1 VASALPQSR
10 AVSPQGWVEI
20 SSHYSSSKD
29 IAIGRRR
36 QPDLSFSPKTH
47 KVILVLPSHPYL
59 LFALLFLACLI
70 GKVRAADISDASSRT
85 SQPDKFLSS
94 PGLIKGGLFMQGSKK
109 RFEGANE
116 LNLESYKTKL
126 EINPAQLTLTRIRNP
141 QPSDEITVKFTLVN
155 GSDKG
160 STLYFPTSQ
169 RMDAVIRD
177 AEGKTIYTWSED
189 FEFATEPGYSYVN
202 AGERLNYQLKIP
214 FQALRGKV
222 PQGEATITA
231 SLVNYPEVKAVMPL
245 EIQP

>member
-1 VASALPQSR
+1 MPI
-10 AVSPQGWVEI
+10 PI
-20 SSHYSSSKD
+20 C
-29 IAIGRRR
+29 
-36 QPDLSFSPKTH
+36 
-47 KVILVLPSHPYL
+47 L
-59 LFALLFLACLI
+59 LFALLLFCL
-70 GKVRAADISDASSRT
+70 GGLVKAADISDASSRT

-126 EINPAQLTLTRIRNP
+126 EVTPAQLTLKRIRDP

-189 FEFATEPGYSYVN
+189 FEFATESGYSYVN

-214 FQALRGKV
+214 FQALRGKL
-222 PQGEATITA
+222 PQGQATITA

>member
-1 VASALPQSR
+1 MSIP
-10 AVSPQGWVEI
+10 
-20 SSHYSSSKD
+20 
-29 IAIGRRR
+29 
-36 QPDLSFSPKTH
+36 T
-47 KVILVLPSHPYL
+47 YL
-59 LFALLFLACLI
+59 LFAFLLSYLGVLA
-70 GKVRAADISDASSRT
+70 KAADISDASSRT

-126 EINPAQLTLTRIRNP
+126 EVTPAQLTLTRIRDP
-141 QPSDEITVKFTLVN
+141 QPSDEIIVKFTLVN

-177 AEGKTIYTWSED
+177 SEGKAIYTWSDD